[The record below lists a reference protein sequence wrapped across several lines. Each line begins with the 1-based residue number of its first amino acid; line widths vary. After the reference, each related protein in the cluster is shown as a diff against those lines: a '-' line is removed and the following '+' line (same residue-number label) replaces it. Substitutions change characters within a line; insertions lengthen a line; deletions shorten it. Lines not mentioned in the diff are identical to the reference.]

1 MPEEEFD
8 PEGEGYDYETAK
20 RYGIMPDSTGHW
32 PSREPITGQLLKG
45 RKHETYHKTLKG
57 EKEHG
62 FTVLK
67 GQDGRYYSIKTGTAK
82 KGE

>member
-20 RYGIMPDSTGHW
+20 RYGTTPDSTGHW

-45 RKHETYHKTLKG
+45 RKHKTYHKTEAG
-57 EKEHG
+57 EKEQG
-62 FTVLK
+62 YTILK
-67 GQDGRYYSIKTGTAK
+67 GKDGKYYSIKTGKAK